1 MGLPDRSP
9 FKNEQIAALSFV
21 FVLGK
26 LGPSAEPLWML
37 PIGFH
42 LLKEGSPG
50 LIELDQHLITDFA
63 RQSFVGLRGLD
74 QMIDGS
80 VIEIR
85 LLEDESLAHIVIGQV
100 PEVFGGKGHLINTL
114 EAWVA
119 RADHML
125 LH

>member
-1 MGLPDRSP
+1 MSLPERSP
-9 FKNEQIAALSFV
+9 FKNEQIATLRFV

-26 LGPSAEPLWML
+26 LGPSGEALWML

-63 RQSFVGLRGLD
+63 RQSFVGIRGLD
-74 QMIDGS
+74 QVIDGS

-85 LLEDESLAHIVIGQV
+85 VREDERLAHRVIG
-100 PEVFGGKGHLINTL
+100 
-114 EAWVA
+114 
-119 RADHML
+119 
-125 LH
+125 